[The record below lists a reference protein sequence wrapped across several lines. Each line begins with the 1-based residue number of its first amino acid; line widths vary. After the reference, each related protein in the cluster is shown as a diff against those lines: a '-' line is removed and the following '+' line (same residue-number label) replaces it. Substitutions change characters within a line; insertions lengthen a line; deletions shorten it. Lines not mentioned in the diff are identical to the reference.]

1 VSDPFRR
8 ARTRLS
14 EPRFVAPDPGLYRD
28 PAHAG
33 DYGGVASSYAAYN
46 YFGGLASR
54 VKRAHF
60 GAALHAA
67 RAHEGGTAIDFGC
80 ADGILL
86 PSLSRRYERVW
97 AIDLDPGFVATARRV
112 VEHHELANVTL
123 TCNAGGALPALPP
136 ALDGGADVLFAL
148 ETVEHVGERERMW
161 ESRADVLE
169 GLFALVRPGGEIVI
183 TVPTMVG
190 PAFLVQRA
198 ALRALGLRRERRISR
213 GELLRAGLL
222 WDTDALEPRWKAPS
236 GHLGFN
242 HVRLQRAIAERF
254 EIVRKRHLVFQVLYV
269 IRRREPSI

>member
-1 VSDPFRR
+1 M
-8 ARTRLS
+8 
-14 EPRFVAPDPGLYRD
+14 PDPQIYRD
-28 PAHAG
+28 PAHAAG
-33 DYGGVASSYAAYN
+33 YGGVASSYGAYN
-46 YFGGLASR
+46 YLGGLASG

-86 PSLSRRYERVW
+86 PSLSRSYERVW
-97 AIDLDPGFVATARRV
+97 AIDLDPGFVETARRV
-112 VEHHELANVTL
+112 AAHHELANVTL
-123 TCNAGGALPALPP
+123 TCNPDGALPALPP
-136 ALDGGADVLFAL
+136 QLDGGADVLFAL
-148 ETVEHVGERERMW
+148 ETVEHVGERARMW
-161 ESRADVLE
+161 ESRVEVLE

-190 PAFLVQRA
+190 PAFLAQRA

-222 WDTDALEPRWKAPS
+222 WDTDALERRWKAPS

-242 HVRLQRAIAERF
+242 HVRLQRAMAERF

-269 IRRREPSI
+269 IRRREPPV

>member
-1 VSDPFRR
+1 M
-8 ARTRLS
+8 
-14 EPRFVAPDPGLYRD
+14 PDPQIYRD
-28 PAHAG
+28 PARADG
-33 DYGGVASSYAAYN
+33 YGGVASSYGAYN
-46 YFGGLASR
+46 YLGGLASG

-86 PSLSRRYERVW
+86 PSLSRGYERVW
-97 AIDLDPGFVATARRV
+97 AIDLDPRFVETARRV
-112 VEHHELANVTL
+112 AEHHELANVML
-123 TCNAGGALPALPP
+123 TCNADGALPALPP
-136 ALDGGADVLFAL
+136 QLGGGADVLFAL
-148 ETVEHVGERERMW
+148 ETVEHVGERARMW

-169 GLFALVRPGGEIVI
+169 SLFTLVRPGGEIVL

-222 WDTDALEPRWKAPS
+222 WDTDALERRWKAPS

-242 HVRLQRAIAERF
+242 HVRLQRAMAERF

-269 IRRREPSI
+269 IRRREPPV